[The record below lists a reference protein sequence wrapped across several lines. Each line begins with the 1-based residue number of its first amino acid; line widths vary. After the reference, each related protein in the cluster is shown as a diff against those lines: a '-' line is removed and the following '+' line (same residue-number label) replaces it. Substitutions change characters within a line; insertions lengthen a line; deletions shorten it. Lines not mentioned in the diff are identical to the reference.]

1 MSTSLD
7 RQIEVY
13 EGMAESLE
21 AKHLARWVVIHGEQ
35 FIGAFDRIEDA
46 GRAASSRFGKDPYLL
61 RQVGAPPAK
70 PPESVLYR
78 PLRADGQDRFAPG
91 RSDRSQV

>member
-1 MSTSLD
+1 MNTSLD

-13 EGMAESLE
+13 EGMLESLQ
-21 AKHLARWVVIHGEQ
+21 AKHYAKWVVIHGEQ

-46 GRAASSRFGKDPYLL
+46 ARVASSKFGEDPYLL

-70 PPESVLYR
+70 LPASVLYR
-78 PLRADGQDRFAPG
+78 PLRADG
-91 RSDRSQV
+91 

>member
-1 MSTSLD
+1 MDTSLD

-78 PLRADGQDRFAPG
+78 PLRADGQDRSAPG